1 MLTQLRAEELEE
13 IDLDLDLTVEATA
26 DIAVPAPVIRPGVA
40 VVAAMSTAGPRI
52 EAPVEGHAPN
62 AVQRA
67 LHADFAVRNILH
79 AAVSHS
85 EEDHRTSVL
94 VAQGA

>member
-26 DIAVPAPVIRPGVA
+26 DIAVPAPVISPGIA
-40 VVAAMSTAGPRI
+40 VVAAVNTTGPLI
-52 EAPVEGHAPN
+52 EASVVGHEPN
-62 AVQRA
+62 AGQRA

-79 AAVSHS
+79 DAGSCYCPTIEH
-85 EEDHRTSVL
+85 
-94 VAQGA
+94 